1 VHDRGQLSLM
11 QLPWHQASNPAL
23 ALASNRIIPDHPF
36 LRSNVP
42 AVLPDGNIP
51 PRIAIQLQFAELKGR
66 KWKGIKMIKQL
77 FQLQTL
83 LIDLLKDHRLTMESG
98 NFLARQYWIQTI
110 EPNPLELFPFG
121 ILCFLFCSGQTSDAA
136 LVKYASPWVNKKEF
150 SVDWLANC
158 SVEND
163 ILRHLRPLGMQKC
176 AQGLKDL
183 AQAIRMLH
191 GGRVPRDLKEL
202 VNLYGV
208 GPKIAILTL
217 EFGHQEWVVSL
228 NELSGMTYFQQY
240 HVK

>member
-1 VHDRGQLSLM
+1 
-11 QLPWHQASNPAL
+11 
-23 ALASNRIIPDHPF
+23 
-36 LRSNVP
+36 
-42 AVLPDGNIP
+42 
-51 PRIAIQLQFAELKGR
+51 
-66 KWKGIKMIKQL
+66 MIKQL

-83 LIDLLKDHRLTMESG
+83 LIDLLQDHRLSMESG

-110 EPNPLELFPFG
+110 EPNPPELFPFRV
-121 ILCFLFCSGQTSDAA
+121 LCFLFCLGRTSDAA

-163 ILRHLRPLGMQKC
+163 ILRYLRQLGMRKC

-191 GGRVPRDLKEL
+191 GGRVPSNLREL
-202 VNLYGV
+202 VDLAGV

-217 EFGHQEWVVSL
+217 EFGYQEWAVSL
-228 NELSGMTYFQQY
+228 NELSSMAYFQHY
-240 HVK
+240 HVN